1 MFNMGYVRIISVMLQ
16 RDLLGIR
23 KSFWGNLINVFSW
36 VIITVGIK
44 MYVLPYFGVSNTYGS
59 FVLIGA
65 IASVANMDIMHRMM
79 MFANDI
85 TTERQDINYDLLLPI
100 PSKLV
105 FVERAL
111 FLSIAGFVVSMLVLP
126 VGKLLFWNHIN
137 LGSVSWFK
145 FIPILILTNVFLS
158 YFAVYLASKIS
169 GLHAIVKLWMR
180 VIFPLWFLGG
190 FEFSWY
196 ALKDMAPN
204 FAYLD
209 LCNPYIYATEG
220 LRSAVFGP
228 AEYIP
233 FWISFC
239 VLVLFT
245 LFIGWRA
252 LVNLTRKLDAV

>member
-1 MFNMGYVRIISVMLQ
+1 MKDSNFPLW
-16 RDLLGIR
+16 L
-23 KSFWGNLINVFSW
+23 
-36 VIITVGIK
+36 VIIMNLNVMIGAGIF
-44 MYVLPYFGVSNTYGS
+44 VNIVPLTELAGS
-59 FVLIGA
+59 FG
-65 IASVANMDIMHRMM
+65 
-79 MFANDI
+79 
-85 TTERQDINYDLLLPI
+85 
-100 PSKLV
+100 
-105 FVERAL
+105 
-111 FLSIAGFVVSMLVLP
+111 
-126 VGKLLFWNHIN
+126 
-137 LGSVSWFK
+137 
-145 FIPILILTNVFLS
+145 FLS